1 MTMIKKEMTD
11 KVEGFRVS
19 DEVSK
24 KLKQD
29 LFRTDKTKKEWLEN
43 RVEQLENLHKV
54 KNKPDEKW
62 TMVPNSELEHL
73 HSGYPDHFEFIHQ
86 RILEHCLQQKLEIT
100 FDNLLLDCIYFYNY
114 NNMKYLRYTD
124 EELEVLVIEH
134 NVGISYSKFTTKLL
148 TKFLNVTNDYK
159 FISSQ
164 THENK
169 NIIKYKKK

>member
-1 MTMIKKEMTD
+1 M
-11 KVEGFRVS
+11 
-19 DEVSK
+19 
-24 KLKQD
+24 
-29 LFRTDKTKKEWLEN
+29 
-43 RVEQLENLHKV
+43 
-54 KNKPDEKW
+54 
-62 TMVPNSELEHL
+62 
-73 HSGYPDHFEFIHQ
+73 
-86 RILEHCLQQKLEIT
+86 QQKLEIT

-124 EELEVLVIEH
+124 EESEVLVIEH
-134 NVGISYSKFTTKLL
+134 NVGINYSKFTTKLL